1 MAIKTWPPSIFPE
14 SADVGL
20 KQDVQR
26 NRSRSGKT
34 STFEMPGATWL
45 MTLTFPDS
53 SEWQGRPKLEA
64 LITSLRGG
72 ANRLSAPHFGRPMP
86 NGTLSGAPVLAAAV
100 MAGRGTLSL
109 KNCNGTLQAGDFIG
123 LGGQLLMVESDVSP
137 VNGNMTVQVNP
148 AVRLPQ
154 SAGTPIVWDRPHILW
169 VLKEDEDP
177 VKFPYR
183 SGLYRPS
190 FAIELI
196 EDWA

>member
-1 MAIKTWPPSIFPE
+1 MAIKTWPTSISPE

-34 STFEMPGATWL
+34 STFEMPGATWV

-53 SEWQGRPKLEA
+53 SEWSGRPRLEA

-72 ANRLSAPHFGRPMP
+72 ANRLSAPHFGRPYP
-86 NGTLSGAPVLAAAV
+86 NGTLSGVPVLASAV
-100 MAGRGTLSL
+100 KAGNGTLSL
-109 KNCNGTLQAGDFIG
+109 KNCNGTLRAGDFIG
-123 LGGQLLMVESDVSP
+123 LGGQLLMVEGDVAP
-137 VNGNMTVQVNP
+137 VSGSMVVQVNP

-154 SAGTPIVWDRPHILW
+154 PVGTPVVWDRPHILW

-183 SGLYRPS
+183 SGMYRPS
-190 FAIELI
+190 FAIDLI
-196 EDWA
+196 EDWS